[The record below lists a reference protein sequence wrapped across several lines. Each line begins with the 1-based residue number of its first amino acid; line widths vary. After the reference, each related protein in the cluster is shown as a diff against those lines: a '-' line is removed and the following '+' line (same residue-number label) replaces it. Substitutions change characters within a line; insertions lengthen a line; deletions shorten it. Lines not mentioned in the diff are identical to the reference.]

1 MVYKFGFGTRPR
13 FLTFNDSW
21 TGVFFIVELMLMQQ
35 IEKRLEI
42 DWLVVGIITVVEWRK
57 HLQLDSLIIYDIL
70 LMNKKKSL
78 GKMTF

>member
-1 MVYKFGFGTRPR
+1 
-13 FLTFNDSW
+13 
-21 TGVFFIVELMLMQQ
+21 MLMQQ

>member
-1 MVYKFGFGTRPR
+1 
-13 FLTFNDSW
+13 
-21 TGVFFIVELMLMQQ
+21 MLMQQ

-70 LMNKKKSL
+70 LMNKKKEKFREDDIL
-78 GKMTF
+78 RIFLAIYREK

>member
-1 MVYKFGFGTRPR
+1 
-13 FLTFNDSW
+13 
-21 TGVFFIVELMLMQQ
+21 MLMQQ

-70 LMNKKKSL
+70 LMNKKEKFREDDIL
-78 GKMTF
+78 RIFLAIYRKMKGMYVYVY

>member
-1 MVYKFGFGTRPR
+1 
-13 FLTFNDSW
+13 LFNDSW

-70 LMNKKKSL
+70 LMNKKKEKFREDDIL
-78 GKMTF
+78 RIFLAIYREK

>member
-1 MVYKFGFGTRPR
+1 
-13 FLTFNDSW
+13 
-21 TGVFFIVELMLMQQ
+21 MLMQQ

-70 LMNKKKSL
+70 LMNKKEKFREDDIL
-78 GKMTF
+78 RIFLAIYKEK